1 MGGEIDIVEGVNN
14 QATNQMTLHTG
25 TNQTCINEQANG
37 TQPQFTGQI
46 LGTNCHSAKHADS
59 GCGIVDTDTRFV
71 PHLYFSD
78 VPIGI

>member
-25 TNQTCINEQANG
+25 TNQTCINEQTNG
-37 TQPQFTGQI
+37 TQQFTGQI

-59 GCGIVDTDTRFV
+59 GCGIEDTDTRFV
-71 PHLYFSD
+71 PHLYLSYASA
-78 VPIGI
+78 GT